1 MVNNGKKTKF
11 WENIWINDYKLCDKF
26 PRLYASCENKEILVG
41 DCWDNGNWNINFRRT
56 FGHLEVKEWESLM
69 LELANVQIGGDE
81 DKVKWKMEKSGLY
94 STKSMYRLLSFEGVI
109 NKWLQKLW
117 NNRTPTK
124 LKVFL
129 WLLFQNRL
137 QSGEALKKKHWKGDS
152 RCILCRVVESVDH
165 IFFECVISSFVW
177 CSCME
182 ALGWDRTSSK
192 PSRFL
197 KQLAAFGV

>member
-1 MVNNGKKTKF
+1 
-11 WENIWINDYKLCDKF
+11 
-26 PRLYASCENKEILVG
+26 
-41 DCWDNGNWNINFRRT
+41 
-56 FGHLEVKEWESLM
+56 M

-137 QSGEALKKKHWKGDS
+137 QSGEALKKKHWKRDG

-182 ALGWDRTSSK
+182 ALGWDR
-192 PSRFL
+192 PPANLADFL
-197 KQLAAFGV
+197 SNWLPLGCNDYHLKLFQFAVVTWAIWVNRNKMTIEKKNPCFSN

>member
-1 MVNNGKKTKF
+1 
-11 WENIWINDYKLCDKF
+11 
-26 PRLYASCENKEILVG
+26 
-41 DCWDNGNWNINFRRT
+41 
-56 FGHLEVKEWESLM
+56 LELKEWESLM
-69 LELANVQIGGDE
+69 QEIASVQIGGGE
-81 DKVKWKMEKSGLY
+81 DKIKWKLEKSGMY

-137 QSGEALKKKHWKGDS
+137 QSGEALKKKHWKRDG